1 MQLGRPVGPAYP
13 PFIIAAIDCTGTKRI
28 EEVLTALD
36 AAADAKFDAVKIAT
50 LPTSWYPRIFQ
61 RAEDRGLFVLPS
73 VGDERTVE
81 RLDWLGAHAF
91 EIFFDWADLDLVT
104 AAARTGKP
112 LLLSVANASD
122 VQLAEVVA
130 RARAEGAASVA
141 IVQRVV
147 AGVDAL
153 AGLARHGTV
162 LGISSRPAAP
172 LLLREAVA
180 RGARIV
186 EVRLRAR
193 RLVELQN
200 FVRDGERTWAALGSS
215 HEGWTTN

>member
-1 MQLGRPVGPAYP
+1 MQLGRPVGASYP
-13 PFIIAAIDCTGTKRI
+13 PFIIAAIDCNGAKRI
-28 EEVLTALD
+28 DDVLAAID
-36 AAADAKFDAVKIAT
+36 AAADAQFDAVKIAT
-50 LPTSWYPRIFQ
+50 LPWSWYPTLFQ
-61 RAEDRGLFVLPS
+61 RAEARGLLILPS
-73 VGDERTVE
+73 VGDERAVE

-122 VQLAEVVA
+122 MQLAEVVA
-130 RARAEGAASVA
+130 RARAEGAPSVA

-153 AGLARHGTV
+153 AGLAHHGTV
-162 LGISSRPAAP
+162 LGISSRPADP
-172 LLLREAVA
+172 ELLREAVS

-186 EVRLRAR
+186 EVRLRAG

-200 FVRDGERTWAALGSS
+200 FGRDGWASLGSS
-215 HEGWTTN
+215 PEGWTTN